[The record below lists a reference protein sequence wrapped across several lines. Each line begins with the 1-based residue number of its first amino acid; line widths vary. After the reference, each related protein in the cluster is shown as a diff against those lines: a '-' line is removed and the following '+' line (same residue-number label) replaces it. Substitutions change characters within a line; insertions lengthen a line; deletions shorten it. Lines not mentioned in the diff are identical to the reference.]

1 MYKFKAISIANG
13 LSAIF
18 VIGCPA
24 ALGLDSALVGTWTG
38 TIKTP
43 QGPVPAVWSIN
54 QHGVYKLR
62 LNGGQAGADDEGEL
76 VADSGRWRR
85 RGVRGNESGTYS
97 LPGAG
102 RLITMGADGMTE
114 WKLMGSAGASVNSRT
129 SPSANAAAYGMPSPV
144 VHPQKTAASSGSSNS
159 PLASGYSPPSS
170 SRPVN
175 PFSSNFSTA
184 NSRTSSSA
192 PVSPQIASS
201 ASSAPAFA
209 AFGAYA
215 QNQRNPNPTPKAV
228 PQHVPG
234 AYDPRWNP
242 ANFAS
247 QTSPQDNG
255 AYQAPATRAYNPFA
269 PQNSNSRP
277 QGPPVPVSG
286 TLQSLLFNDFPLP
299 ATGDEVQQYALP
311 ALGRAALGP
320 KKKRDFRLI
329 Y

>member
-18 VIGCPA
+18 LIGCPA

-62 LNGGQAGADDEGEL
+62 LNGGQAGPDDEGEL

-85 RGVRGNESGTYS
+85 RGVRANESGTYS

-114 WKLMGSAGASVNSRT
+114 WKLMGMT
-129 SPSANAAAYGMPSPV
+129 SPV

-159 PLASGYSPPSS
+159 PLASGYSNSSS

-215 QNQRNPNPTPKAV
+215 QNQRKPNPTPNAA

-255 AYQAPATRAYNPFA
+255 SYQAPATRAYNPYA
-269 PQNSNSRP
+269 PPSNSRP